1 MNKQTIIK
9 TLTEKYMLFTQ
20 FVDALKTE
28 DYHFS
33 YQNKWTA
40 GQQVQHMI
48 LCTKSLSKAFAMG
61 APLIIQNF
69 GQTERAGRSYE
80 RLSHLYTEQ
89 LEAGGKAPERF
100 MPGPAAPDVADW
112 DTATLTA
119 LVKNLCSG
127 IESLSEQELDSL
139 LIPHPLL
146 GKLTLREML
155 YNAITHVEH
164 HHEQAKQNL
173 KHQ

>member
-9 TLTEKYMLFTQ
+9 TITEKYQLFTQ
-20 FVDALKTE
+20 FVGGLNAE

-40 GQQVQHMI
+40 GQQLQHMI

-61 APLIIQNF
+61 VPLIIQNF
-69 GQTERAGRSYE
+69 GQTERAG
-80 RLSHLYTEQ
+80 LSQEKLSSLYTEQ
-89 LEAGGKAPERF
+89 LLAGGKAPERF
-100 MPGPAAPDVADW
+100 VPGPAAPDDANR

-119 LVKNLCSG
+119 LIKDLCSG

-146 GKLTLREML
+146 DKLTLREML

-164 HHEQAKQNL
+164 HHEQTKQNL
-173 KHQ
+173 EHK